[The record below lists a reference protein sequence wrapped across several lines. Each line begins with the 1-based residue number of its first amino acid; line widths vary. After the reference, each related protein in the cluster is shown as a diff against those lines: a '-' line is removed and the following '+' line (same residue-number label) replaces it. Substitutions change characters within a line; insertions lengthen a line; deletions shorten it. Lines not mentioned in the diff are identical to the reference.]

1 MLSHRK
7 GENIQFSY
15 VDTMC
20 NNSAKIE
27 KNNETL
33 LVYTKDAHLVT
44 PQRGSKFNVNKIAKM
59 DRLLNYGELH
69 L

>member
-1 MLSHRK
+1 MCK
-7 GENIQFSY
+7 VI
-15 VDTMC
+15 C

-44 PQRGSKFNVNKIAKM
+44 PYRGANVNKIAKTE
-59 DRLLNYGELH
+59 RLLNYEKLRLKVILLAPH
-69 L
+69 PCVHKLC